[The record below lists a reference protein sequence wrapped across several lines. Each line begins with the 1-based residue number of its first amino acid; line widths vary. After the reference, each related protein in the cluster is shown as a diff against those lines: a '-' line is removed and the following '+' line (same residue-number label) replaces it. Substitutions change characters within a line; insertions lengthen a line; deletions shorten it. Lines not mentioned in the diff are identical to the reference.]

1 MYYYFQ
7 YKYTREGRANLVIKY
22 LSSKIHSKKCI
33 LYLFSFLQSFNLNLD
48 LGILPSLLYFYD
60 QWAPSSGQSFPLCL
74 QSYNLCSYY
83 CNTTPTT
90 TRAGRPLRPI
100 AFFLRSSI
108 AFDYLSL
115 THTFIFQLLLLIPK
129 IITSQ
134 IHFPK
139 CFDNKKNAKKK
150 KREEYCLRLKDSSFS
165 A

>member
-1 MYYYFQ
+1 M
-7 YKYTREGRANLVIKY
+7 
-22 LSSKIHSKKCI
+22 SSKIHSKKCI
-33 LYLFSFLQSFNLNLD
+33 WYLFSFLYSFNLNLD

-83 CNTTPTT
+83 CNTTTT

-115 THTFIFQLLLLIPK
+115 TRTFIFQLLLLIPK

-139 CFDNKKNAKKK
+139 CFDNKKNAKKE
-150 KREEYCLRLKDSSFS
+150 REKNFACG
-165 A
+165 